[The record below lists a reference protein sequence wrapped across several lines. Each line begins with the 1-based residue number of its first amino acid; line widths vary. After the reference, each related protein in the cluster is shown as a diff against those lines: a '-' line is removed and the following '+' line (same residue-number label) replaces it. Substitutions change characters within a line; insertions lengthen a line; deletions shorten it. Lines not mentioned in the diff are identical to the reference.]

1 MHIFIHLCINIKTKH
16 ELQLLHSAH
25 KRLSVSHMPVH
36 VIDFPI
42 TITKFSITLPITSY
56 VAILNYNYHYHYFS
70 KVINCNWL
78 QLQITIT
85 TSLVCICQSPTLCQW
100 LLQKSKKQWRSTNI
114 LVFLVFLQK
123 ISHWPFMLPNVS
135 SWFWNCAMCLRL
147 IARDK
152 QGQNF

>member
-1 MHIFIHLCINIKTKH
+1 MIIKNCMTFRFSHFYSMLIMWSSYQCTFFIHLCMKMKTKH

-85 TSLVCICQSPTLCQW
+85 TSLLC
-100 LLQKSKKQWRSTNI
+100 TGVNI
-114 LVFLVFLQK
+114 INYNHMLA
-123 ISHWPFMLPNVS
+123 FMTHTHTVVILPV
-135 SWFWNCAMCLRL
+135 L
-147 IARDK
+147 
-152 QGQNF
+152 GV

>member
-1 MHIFIHLCINIKTKH
+1 MVIKNWSFRFSHFYSMLIMWSSYKRTFFIHLCMKMKTKH

-56 VAILNYNYHYHYFS
+56 VAIFNYNYHYHYFS
-70 KVINCNWL
+70 KVIICNRL

-85 TSLVCICQSPTLCQW
+85 TSLVCIVIFAYETWCFWNQCTTL
-100 LLQKSKKQWRSTNI
+100 KTNI
-114 LVFLVFLQK
+114 FRYYSQVT
-123 ISHWPFMLPNVS
+123 MLKEVY
-135 SWFWNCAMCLRL
+135 LL
-147 IARDK
+147 H
-152 QGQNF
+152 